1 MNIIRIH
8 ILFSTILLFVA
19 TSCSNE
25 KKYEKQITVLDS
37 LNSEIEKKLAIFLQI
52 DTIKL
57 DSILTEQQNNLDNV
71 SSLVRDTLQKNEME
85 ILLTYNENMKALQ
98 FIKKNSGALI
108 RDAQLNQLQLK
119 NLVNDLK
126 KDVFVEASAF
136 EYYSQEKSEA
146 QKFLTALTENA
157 TLYQTEKDRFISL
170 SEKVKSFIE
179 SQKNK
184 LEKK

>member
-1 MNIIRIH
+1 M
-8 ILFSTILLFVA
+8 
-19 TSCSNE
+19 
-25 KKYEKQITVLDS
+25 
-37 LNSEIEKKLAIFLQI
+37 
-52 DTIKL
+52 
-57 DSILTEQQNNLDNV
+57 
-71 SSLVRDTLQKNEME
+71 
-85 ILLTYNENMKALQ
+85 
-98 FIKKNSGALI
+98 I

-170 SEKVKSFIE
+170 NEKVKSFIE